1 MRRYTPS
8 DAVKIR
14 LIHVTPASTFCNS
27 ETSIGS
33 TRQPARSRIPA
44 VSGNDDGMTTVFS
57 MASTSARVGGAQ
69 SPRGAELLGYV
80 RQPYRFVALAQSGD
94 PVVEG
99 HVRFPATHFLDLK
112 RIGSLLLDIKPLAV
126 PFGREENVV

>member
-1 MRRYTPS
+1 
-8 DAVKIR
+8 
-14 LIHVTPASTFCNS
+14 
-27 ETSIGS
+27 
-33 TRQPARSRIPA
+33 
-44 VSGNDDGMTTVFS
+44 

-94 PVVEG
+94 PVEG